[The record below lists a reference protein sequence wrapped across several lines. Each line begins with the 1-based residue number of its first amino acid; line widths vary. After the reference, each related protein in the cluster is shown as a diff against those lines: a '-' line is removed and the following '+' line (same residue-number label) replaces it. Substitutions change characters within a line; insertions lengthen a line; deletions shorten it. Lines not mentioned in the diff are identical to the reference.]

1 MLILCLQVWK
11 DHQLKA
17 ILSDHFL
24 IIIITF
30 KKLMSFRRAVEVQ
43 KRDMWMTKYCFTMQ
57 INSNWNKK
65 FWAIQDSEKDKQFQ
79 VFQINQINSLMH
91 VIIVTNH
98 NIKLQH
104 QCHSIILFIKA
115 QLSQLLLVKHFKSL
129 RVLEKDKLKM
139 RKSK

>member
-1 MLILCLQVWK
+1 
-11 DHQLKA
+11 
-17 ILSDHFL
+17 
-24 IIIITF
+24 
-30 KKLMSFRRAVEVQ
+30 LMSFRRAVEVQ

-65 FWAIQDSEKDKQFQ
+65 FWAIQDLEKDKQFQ

-115 QLSQLLLVKHFKSL
+115 QLSQLILVKHFKSL